1 MLRVLI
7 VDDQE
12 LVRTGFRMILEARDD
27 FDVVGEASDGSQAVA
42 LSETL
47 RPDVVVMDIRMPV
60 VNGIDAT
67 RAIAACGDATKI
79 LILTTFDTDENV
91 HAAIQAGASGFLLKD
106 TRADQFADAVR
117 TVAAGHAVIAPTATR
132 RLLDHVARATPPG
145 APRNLDRLD
154 ILTRREREV
163 LVHVAEGR
171 SNAQIATELH
181 LSETTIKTYVSAIL
195 HKLQLRDRIHAVI
208 TAYDC
213 GLVPTSR

>member
-27 FDVVGEASDGSQAVA
+27 FDVVGEASDGGQAIA

-67 RAIAACGDATKI
+67 RAIAASGAATKI
-79 LILTTFDTDENV
+79 LVLTTFDTDENV

-117 TVAAGHAVIAPTATR
+117 TVAAGHAVIAPTATK
-132 RLLDHVARATPPG
+132 RLLDHVARTAPPG

-154 ILTRREREV
+154 VLTRREREV

-171 SNAQIATELH
+171 SNAQIAAELH

-195 HKLQLRDRIHAVI
+195 HKLHLRDRIHAVI

-213 GLVPTSR
+213 GLVPTNR